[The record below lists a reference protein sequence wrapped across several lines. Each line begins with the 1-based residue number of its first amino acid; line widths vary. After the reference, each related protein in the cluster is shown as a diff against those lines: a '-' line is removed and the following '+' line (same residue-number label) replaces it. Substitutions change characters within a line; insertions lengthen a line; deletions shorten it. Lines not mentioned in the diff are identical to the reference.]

1 MIFQG
6 NRYDTA
12 VFVIRRIVKKRN
24 YKWYSATY
32 RLNEKIDRK
41 LTMTGKTVFLCAFAL
56 VFFGLNT
63 HSSMLFAVFSVA
75 LALLAT
81 DALSL
86 MFKPF
91 DLEFERFLPECSA
104 KGKEMRYP
112 VILRAKNG
120 EDGVEDLFYSEVP
133 ASPLPT
139 FEVFDN
145 TKEPGEEKRNS
156 FDKKMGYYRWKW
168 LISKNCGGR
177 YTEFAVIGKK
187 TDGGIMF
194 NAAFTPERRGKI
206 SFGGAYIFRKG
217 VFGLL
222 KKGRIIANP
231 GSFIVLPDIVE
242 PFTIPENEG
251 RQTNEKN
258 EKTRETSETGSGF
271 ELKAVRDFVPGDSI
285 RNIHWKS
292 SAKSGQFRTKEFY
305 REVDS
310 GAAIF
315 IDNFFDEQY
324 SEDFEKILSAAA
336 SMLNSMQKEENLPQ
350 LMLVG
355 KELLEIPDSS
365 KKSFSAALEK
375 LALAENDPS
384 KFEDSLSPMLEAAQS
399 ASTLLFFTSKYD
411 RSRHGVLKKLIS
423 SGVSVRI
430 FYSGASER
438 MPELASCEEEI

>member
-1 MIFQG
+1 MIPQFFACG
-6 NRYDTA
+6 G
-12 VFVIRRIVKKRN
+12 IVKKRN

-56 VFFGLNT
+56 IFFGLNT

-81 DALSL
+81 DAVSL
-86 MFKPF
+86 MFWKF

-104 KGKEMRYP
+104 KGKEMKYP
-112 VILRAKNG
+112 VLLRAKNG
-120 EDGVEDLFYSEVP
+120 KESIEDLFYTEVP

-139 FEVFDN
+139 FEVFDS

-156 FDKKMGYYRWKW
+156 FDQKMGYYRWKW
-168 LISKNCGGR
+168 LISKNCGGK
-177 YTEFAVIGKK
+177 YTEIAVTGRK

-194 NAAFTPERRGKI
+194 NAAFIPERRGKI
-206 SFGGAYIFRKG
+206 AFGGAYIFRKG

-231 GSFIVLPDIVE
+231 GSFIVLPDIIE
-242 PFTIPENEG
+242 PFAIPENEG
-251 RQTNEKN
+251 VQINEKN
-258 EKTRETSETGSGF
+258 EKTRETLETGSGF
-271 ELKAVRDFVPGDSI
+271 ELKAVREFVPGDSI

-292 SAKSGQFRTKEFY
+292 SAKSGELRTKEFY

-310 GAAIF
+310 GTVIF
-315 IDNFFDEQY
+315 IDNFFEEHY
-324 SEDFEKILSAAA
+324 REDFEKILSAAA

-350 LMLVG
+350 FMLVG

-365 KKSFSAALEK
+365 KKSFSAALAK

-384 KFEDSLSPMLEAAQS
+384 KFEDSLSPLLEAAQS

-411 RSRHGVLKKLIS
+411 RSRHGALKKLVS
-423 SGVSVRI
+423 SGVSLRI